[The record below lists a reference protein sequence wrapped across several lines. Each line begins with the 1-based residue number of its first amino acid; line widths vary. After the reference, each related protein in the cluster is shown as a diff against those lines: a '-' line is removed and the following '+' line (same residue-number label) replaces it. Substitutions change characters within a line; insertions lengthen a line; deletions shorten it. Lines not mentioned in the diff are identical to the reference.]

1 MAWVDWDRPSRLQVR
16 FRDRTLEGVL
26 ETYAQRALKEQ
37 GDAVLGQR
45 VFLDIKK
52 RGLCARC
59 HRIGAEGGRIGPDLT
74 GVGRRFSRIHLIEA
88 VLEPSRAIAPSY
100 QTRVVVLE
108 SGRVVTG
115 VRVSETATQLTLGD
129 KEGKLHKIAKSEI
142 EEQSLQR
149 ISTMPDG
156 VDKRLTEREFIDL
169 IAFLVSQKQAK

>member
-26 ETYAQRALKEQ
+26 EIYAQRALKEK
-37 GDAVLGQR
+37 GDAVLGER
-45 VFLDIKK
+45 VFRDIKR

-59 HRIGAEGGRIGPDLT
+59 HRIGDDGARIGPDLT

-88 VLEPSRAIAPSY
+88 LLEPSRSIAPSY

-108 SGRVVTG
+108 SGRVLTG
-115 VRVSETATQLTLGD
+115 VRVSETPTELTLGD
-129 KEGKLHKIAKSEI
+129 KEGKLHKVIKSEI
-142 EEQSLQR
+142 DEQSVQA

-156 VDKRLTEREFIDL
+156 IDKRLTQQEFIDL
-169 IAFLVSQKQAK
+169 IAFLVSQRSAR